1 MARTKFFGSA
11 RRRYAQMSESST
23 VAGPK
28 IEARNVSKYFGRVI
42 ALENVSIAVPS
53 GEVHCVLG
61 DNGAGKSTL
70 IKMLCGYL
78 SPDAGDIFVDG
89 ERVVLDSP
97 RAAGR
102 LGIATVYQD
111 LALFPMMSIVRNFI
125 VGKEITRGRLFWKR
139 VDWPRSI
146 SEATRELSSIGIS
159 LRDSEQVAGTL
170 SGGERQSLAIA
181 RAEHRGATVLI
192 LDEPTSALGVN
203 QARNVLYRV
212 QQAAERGVAIILI
225 THNPLH
231 ALLIG
236 DRFTVLAHGRV
247 VGRFNRGEV
256 DTEEL
261 QRLMAGGAELRELE
275 KRFGQVTPDQGISAL
290 HG

>member
-1 MARTKFFGSA
+1 MPDQSDR
-11 RRRYAQMSESST
+11 ST
-23 VAGPK
+23 PK
-28 IEARNVSKYFGRVI
+28 IEARQVSRYFGRVI
-42 ALENVSIAVPS
+42 ALENVSIAVRS

-70 IKMLCGYL
+70 IKLLCGYL
-78 SPDAGDIFVDG
+78 SPDSGQILVDG
-89 ERVVLDSP
+89 KPVVLDSP

-139 VDWPRSI
+139 IDWPRSI
-146 SEATRELSSIGIS
+146 DEATRELMSIGIT

-212 QQAAERGVAIILI
+212 QQAAGRGVAIILI

-236 DRFTVLAHGRV
+236 DRFTVLAHGRA
-247 VGRFNRGEV
+247 VGTFERGGV
-256 DTEEL
+256 DS
-261 QRLMAGGAELRELE
+261 
-275 KRFGQVTPDQGISAL
+275 DQL
-290 HG
+290 